1 MSSKILIFSLLD
13 VCVKCLGIPRPG
25 DPVGSACHKRLRS
38 YVSRSPG
45 SGSSHPS
52 CQGLGG
58 GIVCFRSG
66 PGVTGGRGPEVGLLL
81 RGSAE
86 RAIFALS
93 PSLPRR
99 CMKRRGREQA

>member
-1 MSSKILIFSLLD
+1 MSYKILIFSLLD
-13 VCVKCLGIPRPG
+13 VWVKCLGIPRPG
-25 DPVGSACHKRLRS
+25 DPVRSACHKRLRS

-52 CQGLGG
+52 CQGLAGH
-58 GIVCFRSG
+58 ICFRSG
-66 PGVTGGRGPEVGLLL
+66 PGVTGGRGPEVGLLF

-86 RAIFALS
+86 RAVFALS

-99 CMKRRGREQA
+99 LMKRRGREQA